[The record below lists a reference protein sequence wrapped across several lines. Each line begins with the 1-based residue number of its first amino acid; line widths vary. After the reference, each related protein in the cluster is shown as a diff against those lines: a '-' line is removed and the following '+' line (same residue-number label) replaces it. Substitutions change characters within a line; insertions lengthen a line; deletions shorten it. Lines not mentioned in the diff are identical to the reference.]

1 MQREELYV
9 LCTTC
14 TRKLY
19 LVANNEW
26 RRARARGG
34 ECEDRVGVSE
44 AKTCKIVPRG
54 TTPLGKIKFP
64 ERKLVSDREGGR
76 EMN

>member
-1 MQREELYV
+1 MYYV
-9 LCTTC
+9 LHV
-14 TRKLY
+14 L
-19 LVANNEW
+19 ANFILWLTMNGDA
-26 RRARARGG
+26 RARARGG

-76 EMN
+76 GREMN

>member
-1 MQREELYV
+1 MYYV
-9 LCTTC
+9 LHV
-14 TRKLY
+14 L
-19 LVANNEW
+19 ANFILWLTMNGDA
-26 RRARARGG
+26 RARAWWRVRGSSG
-34 ECEDRVGVSE
+34 SE